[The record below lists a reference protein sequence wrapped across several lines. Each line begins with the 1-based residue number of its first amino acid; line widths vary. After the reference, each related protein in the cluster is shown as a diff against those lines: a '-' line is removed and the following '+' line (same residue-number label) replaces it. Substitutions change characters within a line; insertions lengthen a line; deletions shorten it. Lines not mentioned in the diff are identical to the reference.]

1 MALGTNKNQSNNKL
15 IILKL
20 SRKDKDNGLTYF
32 KITEKNSEGKWEES
46 SNTSIRDVSGTVT
59 KVEVKREEYKGKPY
73 EKYLVYLQDDSAKET
88 YLLDLRLNNTTRGLF
103 NSLLNLETYENVVIE
118 YAENG
123 KGFETLYVKQ
133 NGQNV
138 DWKFSLDQQPKGEE
152 IQVKSDDGTVLETKT
167 SYHKLEKFYKEQI
180 DILSKTVAASRSNKA
195 REEEAKQESVES
207 NTEDDVPF

>member
-1 MALGTNKNQSNNKL
+1 MALGTNKNQGNNNKL

-32 KITEKNSEGKWEES
+32 KVTEKNSEGKWEES
-46 SNTSIRDVSGTVT
+46 TNTSVSDVGGTVT

-73 EKYLVYLQDDSAKET
+73 EKYLVYLQDDSVNET
-88 YLLDLRLNNTTRGLF
+88 YLLDLRLNNATRGLF
-103 NSLLNLETYENVVIE
+103 NSLLNLETYENIVIE
-118 YAENG
+118 YAENK

-133 NGQNV
+133 NGEVV

-152 IQVKSDDGTVLETKT
+152 INVKSEDGTILETKV

-180 DILSKTVAASRSNKA
+180 DVLSKAVAASRANKV
-195 REEEAKQESVES
+195 REEVVTQEDSENS
-207 NTEDDVPF
+207 DDIPF